1 MAKWSPAGE
10 QSTMTAMTRA
20 MSLCAI
26 CVLALLPD
34 TGRADYGDAL
44 DTRGGGIAARYVQHA
59 RAALSHEHVTEALAF
74 SQRALDLLPNYAFAS
89 YTHGQA
95 SMAGAHYDDA
105 IADFTHV
112 IAQHPEYPGVY
123 AIRALAYLRARKAG
137 QAVADL
143 NHALTTP
150 VGMHDELA
158 ATVFFYRSL
167 AWQLMGQDNAAIADF
182 QRGLEPLIGKLDNYN
197 ALALTC
203 YTATLI
209 DLLQTAQMTCDESIS
224 RSGRNIL
231 AYEARGL
238 LDLKQHAWD
247 KAIADNTQS
256 LYYRADQ
263 PMALYG
269 RAIARRARG
278 DSAGAAADMQAARDI
293 EPDIAQIM
301 ARVGIKIA
309 A

>member
-1 MAKWSPAGE
+1 MVKATSRLGW
-10 QSTMTAMTRA
+10 
-20 MSLCAI
+20 LCALG
-26 CVLALLPD
+26 VLALMPV

-44 DTRGGGIAARYVQHA
+44 DTGGGGIAARYVRHA
-59 RAALSHEHVTEALAF
+59 RLALSHEHVTEALQF

-89 YTHGQA
+89 FTHGQA

-105 IADFTHV
+105 INDFTHV
-112 IAQHPEYPGVY
+112 IAQHPEYPFVY
-123 AIRALAYLRARKAG
+123 SIRGLAYLRARKAE

-167 AWQLMGQDNAAIADF
+167 AWQLMGQDNAAVADF
-182 QRGLEPLIGKLDNYN
+182 HRGLSPLTGKIQDYK

-209 DLLQTAQMTCDESIS
+209 DLLKTAQLACDESIA
-224 RSGRNIL
+224 RSSRNIL

-238 LDLKQHAWD
+238 LDVKQHAWD
-247 KAIADNTQS
+247 KAITDNTQS
-256 LYYRADQ
+256 LYYRSDQ
-263 PMALYG
+263 PIALYSRG
-269 RAIARRARG
+269 IAKRARG
-278 DSAGAAADMQAARDI
+278 DTAGAAGDMQAARDI
-293 EPDIAQIM
+293 EPDIAHIM
-301 ARVGIKIA
+301 ERLGVKTA